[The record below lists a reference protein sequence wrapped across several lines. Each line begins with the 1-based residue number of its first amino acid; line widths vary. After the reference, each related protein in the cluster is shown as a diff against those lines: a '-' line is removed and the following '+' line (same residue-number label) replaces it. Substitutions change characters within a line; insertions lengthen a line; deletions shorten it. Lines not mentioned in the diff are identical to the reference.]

1 MDQAISD
8 RIVELA
14 VKWQCQVSWTSPFKA
29 ADNWRKYRDKA
40 NQDSATANRMR
51 QDGQHG
57 EMLDLFQHGTER
69 FDELAEFYHKQVID
83 AHRELTELENL
94 LRAHAPKLLRL
105 VPVVNFFDPQPDDV
119 SPWLSAMREIEG
131 EILALVEPTATPSNT
146 VETPSEGIAGILD
159 RLAVLFGDSG
169 GKMMHVISNTE
180 LSTDQKLREMERI
193 DKPRM
198 DGMNSPQLGK
208 LLDVTGQAIRDGDW
222 WKERQVRSRD

>member
-1 MDQAISD
+1 MDQASSD
-8 RIVELA
+8 RILELA
-14 VKWQCQVSWTSPFKA
+14 WKWQQRVQWEIGFEAS
-29 ADNWRKYRDKA
+29 ADWRKFRDKA
-40 NQDSATANRMR
+40 TQNRITAKRMR
-51 QDGQHG
+51 DAGQLG
-57 EMLDLFQHGTER
+57 EMLEMFQNEAER
-69 FDELAEFYHKQVID
+69 LDDASDVCHKQVCDSQQSLID
-83 AHRELTELENL
+83 LANL
-94 LRAHAPKLLRL
+94 LREHAPRLLKF
-105 VPVVNFFDPQPDDV
+105 VPIVNFFDPQPDDV